1 MSTPAH
7 PPTTLS
13 DKALLVALGVEPT
26 LAAHALTAAGGI
38 RKLLAIPPDRVEERT
53 ALPPALYA
61 RLHAARELGRRDL
74 AGSLEPGKTLNG
86 PADTKLYVLATTR
99 DLPYESFRIIWLDT
113 AQRVILC
120 EELFRG
126 TVNAARIYPRE
137 IVRRGIELNAEAAL
151 MLHNH
156 VSGNPRPS
164 NADRTIT
171 ERLINLLASVRIR
184 ILDHLI
190 VGDGE
195 VTSFAEQGILPP
207 PDPNAY
213 I

>member
-1 MSTPAH
+1 M
-7 PPTTLS
+7 
-13 DKALLVALGVEPT
+13 
-26 LAAHALTAAGGI
+26 
-38 RKLLAIPPDRVEERT
+38 
-53 ALPPALYA
+53 
-61 RLHAARELGRRDL
+61 
-74 AGSLEPGKTLNG
+74 
-86 PADTKLYVLATTR
+86 LATTR

-113 AQRVILC
+113 GQRVILC

-156 VSGNPRPS
+156 VSGNPHPS

-190 VGDGE
+190 VGDGK
-195 VTSFAEQGILPP
+195 VASFAELGILPP
-207 PDPNAY
+207 PDPAAY